1 MRRLLS
7 STVMAIGIGLLAST
21 GGSAAPMNGA
31 APLNAA
37 VDLGVVEQVQR
48 GGRGGGRG
56 GGARGGVARG
66 GGVAVRGGG
75 VAVRGGGVAV
85 RGGGVAVRRGGA
97 VAVRGAYRGARVH
110 GGRVWRGGRW
120 VYTGGC
126 SYSLWVVGFATELHR
141 VYSRLSA
148 LLNRGSL

>member
-1 MRRLLS
+1 MRRLFS
-7 STVMAIGIGLLAST
+7 STVIAIGIGFMAST

-56 GGARGGVARG
+56 GGARGGGARG
-66 GGVAVRGGG
+66 GGGAVRGGG
-75 VAVRGGGVAV
+75 AAG
-85 RGGGVAVRRGGA
+85 RRGGA
-97 VAVRGAYRGARVH
+97 VAVRGGAYRGARVH

-126 SYSLWVVGFATELHR
+126 SYEYWISGLC
-141 VYSRLSA
+141 Y
-148 LLNRGSL
+148 